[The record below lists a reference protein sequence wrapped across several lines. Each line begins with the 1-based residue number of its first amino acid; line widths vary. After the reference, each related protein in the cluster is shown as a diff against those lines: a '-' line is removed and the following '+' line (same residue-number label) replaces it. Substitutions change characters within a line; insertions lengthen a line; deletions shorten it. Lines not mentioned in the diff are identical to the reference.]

1 MLLRPAIVTQMIINS
16 DQYYAEK
23 IMKLQ
28 HNKNAELHRGLI
40 FHKHFVWTVFFKK
53 DGYLKV
59 AKIQTVLSKMI
70 LNDFCLF

>member
-40 FHKHFVWTVFFKK
+40 FHKHLCLNCFFQKRW
-53 DGYLKV
+53 
-59 AKIQTVLSKMI
+59 
-70 LNDFCLF
+70 LFKGGKNTNCFI